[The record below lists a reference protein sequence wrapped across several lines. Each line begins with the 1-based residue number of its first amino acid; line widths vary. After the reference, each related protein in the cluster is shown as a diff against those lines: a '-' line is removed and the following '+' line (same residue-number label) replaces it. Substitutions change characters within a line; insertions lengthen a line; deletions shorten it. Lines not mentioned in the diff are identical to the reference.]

1 MRFDGVVVV
10 VKAIV
15 RVVFAV
21 LEFVRVVLVFH
32 NFCCH
37 GRNRAHRRLVV
48 DMVIVYEPLYLQ
60 REAWRDKANARGLAG
75 GRLSGH
81 LGGMLGGR
89 LGLVGGLVGGCVG
102 GLVGSLKASQAHQN
116 LNPNLVKFGIS
127 KP

>member
-60 REAWRDKANARGLAG
+60 REAWRDRANARGFAGGLAG
-75 GRLSGH
+75 GRLGGR
-81 LGGMLGGR
+81 LGGRPGGR
-89 LGLVGGLVGGCVG
+89 LGLVGGLLGRLCGRPGGKLEG
-102 GLVGSLKASQAHQN
+102 FAG
-116 LNPNLVKFGIS
+116 PPEF
-127 KP
+127 

>member
-21 LEFVRVVLVFH
+21 LEFVPVVLVFH

-60 REAWRDKANARGLAG
+60 REAWRDRANARGFAGGLAG
-75 GRLSGH
+75 GRL
-81 LGGMLGGR
+81 GGR
-89 LGLVGGLVGGCVG
+89 LGGRPGGTRQMREAWREAWREGG
-102 GLVGSLKASQAHQN
+102 
-116 LNPNLVKFGIS
+116 
-127 KP
+127 